1 MNKRITLYQRLK
13 PKAKEALRGNAV
25 KYKLSTEEIVEL
37 LEKRELDSK
46 YVKTVIFHTRHNNH
60 TEARIFLSH
69 MMRDKKLTKFYKAM
83 KELNDVF
90 GGYGG
95 ELSKLNQKMEKEL
108 YKAIKKQY
116 SNAKEII
123 GAL

>member
-1 MNKRITLYQRLK
+1 MIKLK
-13 PKAKEALRGNAV
+13 D
-25 KYKLSTEEIVEL
+25 IL

-46 YVKTVIFHTRHNNH
+46 YVKMVIFHTRHNNH

-90 GGYGG
+90 GGYGP

-108 YKAIKKQY
+108 YRQIKKQFK
-116 SNAKEII
+116 NADDII

>member
-1 MNKRITLYQRLK
+1 MIKLK
-13 PKAKEALRGNAV
+13 N
-25 KYKLSTEEIVEL
+25 IL
-37 LEKRELDSK
+37 LEKREFDSK
-46 YVKTVIFHTRHNNH
+46 YVQKVDKMTDKNDH

-90 GGYGG
+90 GGYGS

-108 YKAIKKQY
+108 YKSIRNYFA
-116 SNAKEII
+116 NAEEII
-123 GAL
+123 GLL

>member
-1 MNKRITLYQRLK
+1 MIKLK
-13 PKAKEALRGNAV
+13 N
-25 KYKLSTEEIVEL
+25 IL

-90 GGYGG
+90 GGYGP
-95 ELSKLNQKMEKEL
+95 ELSKLNQKMEKQL
-108 YKAIKKQY
+108 YQHLKHQFT
-116 SNAKEII
+116 NAKEII

>member
-1 MNKRITLYQRLK
+1 MIKLK
-13 PKAKEALRGNAV
+13 EILTEAKKLDQ
-25 KYKLSTEEIVEL
+25 KYLNQVH
-37 LEKRELDSK
+37 K
-46 YVKTVIFHTRHNNH
+46 YTQSNNH
-60 TEARIFLSH
+60 TQARIFLTH
-69 MMRDKKLTKFYKAM
+69 MMREKKLLKFYNAM

-90 GGYGG
+90 GGYGP

-108 YKAIKKQY
+108 YKAIQKQF